1 MKNLRDQLSKQKR
14 TTQLKVRTGLQ
25 SGNYL
30 DKCLAQVEQLNDRYQ
45 QLLADA
51 RRRGLSV

>member
-1 MKNLRDQLSKQKR
+1 MKNLRDQLSIQKR
-14 TTQLKVRTGLQ
+14 TTQLKVRTGLK